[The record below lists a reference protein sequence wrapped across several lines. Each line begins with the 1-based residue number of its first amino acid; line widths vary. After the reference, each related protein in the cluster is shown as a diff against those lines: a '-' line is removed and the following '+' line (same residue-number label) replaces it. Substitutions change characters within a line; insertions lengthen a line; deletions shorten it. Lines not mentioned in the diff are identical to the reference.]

1 MKMRNPILVHYSTCA
16 QRRQHD
22 FDVTPF
28 TLKKKLLCEQLSYI
42 SRKTLT
48 MFKYYYLYIHEGK
61 NTKKT
66 AVVAFFIIVG
76 FAISTH
82 RALVLLII

>member
-1 MKMRNPILVHYSTCA
+1 MLS
-16 QRRQHD
+16 
-22 FDVTPF
+22 
-28 TLKKKLLCEQLSYI
+28 EQFPYI

-48 MFKYYYLYIHEGK
+48 MFEYYYLYIHEGK

-66 AVVAFFIIVG
+66 AAVAFFIIVG